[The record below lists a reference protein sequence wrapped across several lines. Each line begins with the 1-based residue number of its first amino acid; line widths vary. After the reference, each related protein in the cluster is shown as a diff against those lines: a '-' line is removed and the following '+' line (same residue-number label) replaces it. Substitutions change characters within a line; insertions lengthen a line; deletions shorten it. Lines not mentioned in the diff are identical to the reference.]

1 MRYEVSNF
9 AKHVSVCVSIRKYVH
24 LFVHVSLYVPVCMCV
39 CVCVYVYVYVCV
51 HACIYMNVSLL
62 KGAECRHNLA
72 YWRGQEYLGV
82 GPGRACVE

>member
-24 LFVHVSLYVPVCMCV
+24 LFVHVSLYVPVCV
-39 CVCVYVYVYVCV
+39 YVCVYVRICVCV
-51 HACIYMNVSLL
+51 RACMHMNVSLL

-82 GPGRACVE
+82 GPGRVCVE